1 MLSVLRGRCGAI
13 NSVKSNASQVFTD
26 HACSY
31 LKWTNEDLVKYSYFE
46 FNEWSVFGQMF
57 DRDEPSREKE
67 MYLTVRATD
76 NGNPQLDDVCTIKVT
91 IDDINDNSP
100 VFDKVVSSHLAYSQK
115 LLGNKFLYIC

>member
-1 MLSVLRGRCGAI
+1 M
-13 NSVKSNASQVFTD
+13 
-26 HACSY
+26 
-31 LKWTNEDLVKYSYFE
+31 
-46 FNEWSVFGQMF
+46 FGQMF

-100 VFDKVVSSHLAYSQK
+100 VFDKVVSSHLVYSQK
-115 LLGNKFLYIC
+115 VLEKSVYTFLGFKVQGFKNS

>member
-1 MLSVLRGRCGAI
+1 
-13 NSVKSNASQVFTD
+13 
-26 HACSY
+26 
-31 LKWTNEDLVKYSYFE
+31 
-46 FNEWSVFGQMF
+46 MF